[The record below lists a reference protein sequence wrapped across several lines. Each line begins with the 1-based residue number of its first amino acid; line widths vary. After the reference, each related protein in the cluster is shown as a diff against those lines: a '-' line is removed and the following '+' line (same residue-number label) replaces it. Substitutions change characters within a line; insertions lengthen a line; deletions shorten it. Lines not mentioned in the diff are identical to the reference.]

1 MQTRELMADTDP
13 VIARYVDGRATVQ
26 IGERELAVDR
36 RDDESRTYTC
46 PIELVAA
53 ALGS

>member
-1 MQTRELMADTDP
+1 MTGNTVR
-13 VIARYVDGRATVQ
+13 VRYTGTYAEVE
-26 IGERELAVDR
+26 IGDRKFGVDR
-36 RDDESRTYTC
+36 RDDTTRAYTC